1 MECWLPIFFF
11 NQRSCRY
18 FTSPPGQVGASSG
31 GLKGLRLNEWGH
43 CRARK
48 GDAIGVK
55 SPRNELAA
63 SASTFFLSLS
73 IHRRRGADTSR
84 PLAAP
89 MGVALAAASFEY
101 ANMVS
106 KGVEKLNISP
116 RNYRWP
122 RAVLIADTHNNEKP
136 IRTIEDESCRWG
148 CCRQ

>member
-1 MECWLPIFFF
+1 MKFKWPPLEKNLTIQCPLAAVLKCLSIDHDIEKFVSTSDEWNVGSPFFFF

-18 FTSPPGQVGASSG
+18 FTSPPGQVGTSSG

-73 IHRRRGADTSR
+73 IHRR
-84 PLAAP
+84 
-89 MGVALAAASFEY
+89 
-101 ANMVS
+101 
-106 KGVEKLNISP
+106 
-116 RNYRWP
+116 
-122 RAVLIADTHNNEKP
+122 
-136 IRTIEDESCRWG
+136 
-148 CCRQ
+148 